1 MMKRK
6 EIEELH
12 LKTNQ
17 DLKALLRKTQEELV
31 KIRVDLQSGKLKDTQ
46 LVNKKRH
53 DLARIKTVLRQKEL
67 NEKS

>member
-6 EIEELH
+6 EIKELH

-46 LVNKKRH
+46 SVNKKRH

>member
-1 MMKRK
+1 MKRK
-6 EIEELH
+6 EIKELH

-17 DLKALLRKTQEELV
+17 DLKALLRKAQEELV

-46 LVNKKRH
+46 LPNKKRH

-67 NEKS
+67 NEKP